1 MLVCRPI
8 TSRRLQEKINIAE
21 DERGVVFSKVPYVN
35 AQRVGSIVL
44 GWYRSRAI
52 IMRDEQR

>member
-1 MLVCRPI
+1 VCRPI

-21 DERGVVFSKVPYVN
+21 DERGVVLSKVHYVN